1 MSTALE
7 IVKIISP
14 ACITGLITFIAT
26 KFNYD
31 KNIPIDKLE
40 ITFNKVY
47 YPIYRLLKYS
57 SEDKLKIIDI
67 CNTYFEKYDKYF
79 DPSTIVAFKYLKNNP
94 NHSKAYTKFQD
105 NIYGINSKLRRRLGY
120 LESNMFGI
128 YTYSA
133 PKEKR
138 LFRII
143 MEVVILCIF
152 AEFTLFITY
161 EPIQKICEAFLIL
174 FLLVLVI
181 EFIAV
186 GINNIF
192 SKIRNVIVQLKA
204 KGKTNEQSNT
214 EEKNQLWNSKATFI
228 SGVTILIIIVNNIIE
243 LCYKIPRSI
252 YAIEMMIILLF
263 CVVAFGTKK
272 LDGCVGTKRVE
283 NFGGFLTA
291 ISIIDF
297 LVVKAV
303 ISPVEG
309 VEFACKLSNVKMQVL
324 IALIILALVVI
335 GGSIYL
341 LVCKYP
347 NEK

>member
-128 YTYSA
+128 YAYSA

-152 AEFTLFITY
+152 AEFSLFITY
-161 EPIQKICEAFLIL
+161 EPIRKICEAFLIL
-174 FLLVLVI
+174 FLLTLVI
-181 EFIAV
+181 EFITV
-186 GINNIF
+186 GLNNILN
-192 SKIRNVIVQLKA
+192 KIRNFIVQLKT
-204 KGKTNEQSNT
+204 KGKTNKQSNMK
-214 EEKNQLWNSKATFI
+214 EKNQFWNCKATFV
-228 SGVTILIIIVNNIIE
+228 SGVTILVMIANNIVE
-243 LCYKIPRSI
+243 FCTKIPMQV
-252 YAIEMMIILLF
+252 YVIEILVVILLL
-263 CVVAFGTKK
+263 VVAFGTKK
-272 LDGCVGTKRVE
+272 LDRFLGTKGVE

-297 LVVKAV
+297 LIVRVVV
-303 ISPVEG
+303 SSVEE
-309 VEFACKLSNVKMQVL
+309 VEFVCKLSNEKMQVM
-324 IALIILALVVI
+324 IALLIFEFVVI
-335 GGSIYL
+335 CGSIYL
-341 LVCKYP
+341 LVCKYSK
-347 NEK
+347 EK